1 MGIVPLL
8 VDDRAGSNTLIEP
21 LLKLG
26 LPVES
31 TRLDFGDLCF
41 VGRGEKGVP
50 VLVGVEHKKIP
61 DLIQS
66 LNDARLTGHQLPGMI
81 TAYDRAWL
89 IIEGDWKHDVEGRV
103 TMFRTRGARRPVKG
117 APPAFELEKRL
128 LTLEVR
134 GGLKVRMCPDRRDTL
149 RFIYALYR
157 FWTDRDLD
165 GHRSHLAI
173 HAPDLDQNI
182 LVPASDF
189 RRIIAQIPAIGFR
202 TSKAIEAA
210 VWDETKGEGSFRRLM
225 MMSETVLAELVTL
238 DDHGK
243 ARRIGNARAQTIL
256 EALR

>member
-1 MGIVPLL
+1 MTTPLL
-8 VDDRAGSNTLIEP
+8 VDDRAGSNTLIDALE
-21 LLKLG
+21 KMG
-26 LPVES
+26 LPVET
-31 TRLDFGDLCF
+31 TRLDFGDVAF
-41 VGRGEKGVP
+41 VGRGEGGAQ
-50 VLVGVEHKKIP
+50 VLIGLEHKKIP

-66 LNDARLTGHQLPGMI
+66 LNDARLTGHQMPGMI
-81 TAYDRAWL
+81 TAYDRSWL
-89 IIEGDWKHDVEGRV
+89 VIEGDWKHDAEGRV
-103 TMFRTRGARRPVKG
+103 TMFRKKGTRRPVKG

-157 FWTDRDLD
+157 FWTDKDLD
-165 GHRSHLAI
+165 QHKSHIAI
-173 HAPDLDQNI
+173 HAPDLDRNI

-202 TSKAIEAA
+202 TSKTIEEA
-210 VWDETKGEGSFRRLM
+210 VWDDEKGEGSFRRLM
-225 MMSETVLAELVTL
+225 LMPEATLAELVTL

-243 ARRIGNARAQTIL
+243 ARRIGKARAKTIM